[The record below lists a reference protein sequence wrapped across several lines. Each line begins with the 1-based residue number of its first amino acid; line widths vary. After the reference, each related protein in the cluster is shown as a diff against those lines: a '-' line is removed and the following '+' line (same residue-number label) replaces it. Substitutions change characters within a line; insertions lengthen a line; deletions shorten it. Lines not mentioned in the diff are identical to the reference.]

1 MFTVLKSVILRK
13 HNKRNSMLLVI
24 FSAAIWGLIWIPLR
38 YMESLG
44 LYGLWATLYF
54 YLIPLLPLA
63 YFGHKKLFGD
73 IQNIWKYLLIGF
85 FMGGA
90 FTCYAAGLVI
100 ATVSKTTILY
110 YLTPIWATLLGIIF
124 LSERAS
130 IFRWSCIFFGLLGC
144 TLVMQIDI
152 RNFYFELA
160 DLWGLSSG
168 ILWGVGAIIVRYF
181 DDLKIENSFFPIY
194 FFSSLFT
201 FLAIL
206 LLNFPIPSIT
216 SFFSAFP
223 YAAIFSIFIYL
234 PAFLIIL
241 RVQQYLSPGLVGVL
255 MLSEILLALI
265 SAKILLGE
273 PITNLQWLGA
283 VCIILTGLL
292 ISIVE
297 GKKTP

>member
-1 MFTVLKSVILRK
+1 M
-13 HNKRNSMLLVI
+13 
-24 FSAAIWGLIWIPLR
+24 
-38 YMESLG
+38 
-44 LYGLWATLYF
+44 
-54 YLIPLLPLA
+54 
-63 YFGHKKLFGD
+63 
-73 IQNIWKYLLIGF
+73 
-85 FMGGA
+85 
-90 FTCYAAGLVI
+90 
-100 ATVSKTTILY
+100 
-110 YLTPIWATLLGIIF
+110 
-124 LSERAS
+124 
-130 IFRWSCIFFGLLGC
+130 
-144 TLVMQIDI
+144 
-152 RNFYFELA
+152 
-160 DLWGLSSG
+160 
-168 ILWGVGAIIVRYF
+168 
-181 DDLKIENSFFPIY
+181 
-194 FFSSLFT
+194 
-201 FLAIL
+201 
-206 LLNFPIPSIT
+206 T